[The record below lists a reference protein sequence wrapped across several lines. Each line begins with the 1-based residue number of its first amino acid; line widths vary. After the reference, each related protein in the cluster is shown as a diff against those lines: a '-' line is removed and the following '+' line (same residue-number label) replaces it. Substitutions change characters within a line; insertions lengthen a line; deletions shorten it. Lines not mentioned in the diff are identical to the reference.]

1 MGDSDS
7 EQNEKTFNL
16 FGDIFIYDKVK
27 NKSNCLLPKNGKMCS
42 SSLCGK
48 KPSNLQ
54 RHVRLCHT
62 DFVGNII
69 ENRAEINIPLEAL
82 LNICVEMITVDGRP
96 FSIFN
101 DSGFKKI
108 FDLLLQLIKQ
118 KEGKSYHINKPKI
131 ISHLQ
136 SIRDEIKNKIIEESR
151 QKLISIQLDIAT
163 RNKRAILGINMQ
175 YFVDKKKAV
184 RTLAMVPIQERHTGK
199 NLAKL
204 VKGSLAEFNI
214 SLLQVYSVTTDNGS
228 NVLLSAEIMNEL
240 AEAIADDIEGD
251 LTLGQVEVEF
261 YQNLLKETEA
271 EFFNDNVP
279 HYIISLACG
288 AHTFQLALEAAI
300 VDSGNTAEV
309 IEKCRT
315 IMKKLRTPNI
325 LRAIKEKKL
334 NFPLLD
340 NDTRWTGKYS
350 MVCLF
355 IFKRN

>member
-1 MGDSDS
+1 M
-7 EQNEKTFNL
+7 E
-16 FGDIFIYDKVK
+16 
-27 NKSNCLLPKNGKMCS
+27 
-42 SSLCGK
+42 
-48 KPSNLQ
+48 
-54 RHVRLCHT
+54 
-62 DFVGNII
+62 NII
-69 ENRAEINIPLEAL
+69 ENRAEINISLEAL
-82 LNICVEMITVDGRP
+82 LNICVEMITVNGRP
-96 FSIFN
+96 FSLFN

-108 FDLLLQLIKQ
+108 FDLLLQLIEK
-118 KEGKSYHINKPKI
+118 KEGKSYHINKQKI

-136 SIRDEIKNKIIEESR
+136 LIRDEIKNKIIDETR

-175 YFVDKKKAV
+175 YFVDKKKVV
-184 RTLAMVPIQERHTGK
+184 RTLAIVPIQERHTGK

-228 NVLLSAEIMNEL
+228 NVLLSAEIMDEL
-240 AEAIADDIEGD
+240 AEAIADDIEED
-251 LTLGQVEVEF
+251 LTIEQVEVEF

-271 EFFNDNVP
+271 EFFNNENVP

-325 LRAIKEKKL
+325 LRAIKERKL

-350 MVCLF
+350 MVCNMF
-355 IFKRN
+355 IIKRKQFNEI